1 MDADERAVF
10 DYLKTF
16 GDEWVHAKEICRK
29 AATTKRQYYEDPSWA
44 LPVLQ
49 RMKDREIV
57 EDDLH
62 ARFRIKPVPKK
73 DRKERWVAPDIQKTL
88 QEGGIEVDAEN
99 TETAS
104 DEYYEQL

>member
-10 DYLKTF
+10 EYLKTF
-16 GDEWVHAKEICRK
+16 GAEWVHAKEICRK
-29 AATTKRQYYEDPSWA
+29 AATTKRQYYDDPLWA

-49 RMKDREIV
+49 RMKEREIV

-62 ARFRIKPVPKK
+62 SRYRVKPVPKK
-73 DRKERWVAPDIQKTL
+73 GKGRWVAPDIEKVL
-88 QEGGIEVDAEN
+88 KEGGIEVEAED
-99 TETAS
+99 TQIAP